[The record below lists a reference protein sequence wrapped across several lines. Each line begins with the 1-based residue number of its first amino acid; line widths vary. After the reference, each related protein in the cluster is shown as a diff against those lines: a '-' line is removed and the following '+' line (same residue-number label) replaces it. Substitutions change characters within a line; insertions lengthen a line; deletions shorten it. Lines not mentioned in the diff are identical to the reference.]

1 MAGTKEKIGEKMQ
14 VSKDKLRALKE
25 NMALHNPSVSEFKND
40 LRNAANKKAH
50 ARNKRK
56 RRDR

>member
-1 MAGTKEKIGEKMQ
+1 MQ